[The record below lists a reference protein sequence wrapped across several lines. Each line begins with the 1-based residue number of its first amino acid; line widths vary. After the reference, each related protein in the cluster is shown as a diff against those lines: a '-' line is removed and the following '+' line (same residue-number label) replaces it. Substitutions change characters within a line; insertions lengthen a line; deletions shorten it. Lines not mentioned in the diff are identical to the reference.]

1 MRNSLLW
8 RILAVAI
15 LPLIIFYFISTNF
28 YGDITI
34 REFISNNSFLLFI
47 LILSISLLS
56 LVVSNNY
63 LKHIENLINNINQPA
78 FLAELFYKTK
88 GLPVEMQRLYK
99 SVLNTLS
106 KSNKEKEE
114 FQSEKA
120 VFSSILSNMNDGIL
134 VVDENSNVTLIN
146 QSACSI
152 FNVSRQEAIG
162 HSLVKVIRHHKMNE
176 LLDKTAAARTPQIES
191 FETAPEKTFIRCIA
205 TPLDK
210 EMPGS
215 ILFLMQDLT
224 RIRQLEI
231 IRRDF
236 VSNVSHELRTP
247 LTSLKLI
254 TETLQENLL
263 DDPSE
268 SQRFLDRMSGEIDNL
283 TQMVEE
289 LLELSKI
296 ESGRV
301 PLEKRW
307 VKPNKIVT
315 SAHERMA
322 LQAQRAGLQCSIK
335 LAENL
340 PNIFVDPSRLERVLV
355 NLLHNAIKFTSPG
368 GMISLTA
375 YQKMNTIVFSVKD
388 SGVGIKSKDL
398 ARVFERFYKSD
409 RSRTDRGTGL
419 GLSIARHLVEA
430 HGGKIWAESQIGEGS
445 TFSFSIPLTKQ

>member
-1 MRNSLLW
+1 MRNSLFW
-8 RILAVAI
+8 RILAAALFPLVI
-15 LPLIIFYFISTNF
+15 LYIFSSFLGT
-28 YGDITI
+28 DQTI
-34 REFISNNSFLLFI
+34 PEFITSNITFLLVL
-47 LILSISLLS
+47 LILTAIISLLI
-56 LVVSNNY
+56 SNNY
-63 LKHIENLINNINQPA
+63 LQHIENLVENINQRSI
-78 FLAELFYKTK
+78 LAELFYKTK
-88 GLPVEMQRLYK
+88 SLPVEIQRLYK

-106 KSNKEKEE
+106 KTNKEKEE

-152 FNVSRQEAIG
+152 FKVSRQEAIG
-162 HSLVKVIRHHKMNE
+162 HSLVEVIRHHKMIE
-176 LLDKTAAARTPQIES
+176 LLEKTTSTRNPQIDS

-205 TPLDK
+205 TLLDR

-254 TETLQENLL
+254 TETLQDNLL
-263 DDPSE
+263 EDPAE
-268 SQRFLDRMSGEIDNL
+268 SQKFLNRMGAEIDNL

-301 PLEKRW
+301 PLEKQW
-307 VKPNKIVT
+307 VQPNKIVT

-322 LQAQRAGLQCSIK
+322 LQAQRTGLQCTIE

-340 PNIFVDPSRLERVLV
+340 PNIYVDPSRLERVIV

-368 GMISLTA
+368 GMISLSA
-375 YQKMNTIVFSVKD
+375 VKRLNTIVFSVKD
-388 SGVGIKSKDL
+388 SGIGIKPKDL

-445 TFSFSIPLTKQ
+445 TFSFSIPLTNQ

>member
-1 MRNSLLW
+1 MRNSLFW
-8 RILAVAI
+8 RILALTL
-15 LPLIIFYFISTNF
+15 LPLLILVFISTYLDADLF
-28 YGDITI
+28 AQ
-34 REFISNNSFLLFI
+34 EFLANNIAFLLI
-47 LILSISLLS
+47 LIALIVVIT
-56 LVVSNNY
+56 LVVSENY
-63 LKHIENLINNINQPA
+63 LKNLDKLIKNINQPSI
-78 FLAELFYKTK
+78 LAELFYKTR
-88 GLPVEMQRLYK
+88 GLPAEMQRLYK
-99 SVLNTLS
+99 SVLNSLS
-106 KSNKEKEE
+106 KSKKEKEE

-162 HSLVKVIRHHKMNE
+162 HSLVEVIRHHKMKE
-176 LLDKTAAARTPQIES
+176 LLDKTAVERTPQIES

-205 TPLDK
+205 TPLDM

-254 TETLQENLL
+254 TETLQENLQE
-263 DDPSE
+263 DPAE
-268 SQRFLDRMSGEIDNL
+268 SQRFLGRMGAEIDNL

-301 PLEKRW
+301 PLERQW
-307 VKPNKIVT
+307 TQPNKIVT

-322 LQAQRAGLQCSIK
+322 LQAERAGLQCTVELSG
-335 LAENL
+335 NL
-340 PNIFVDPSRLERVLV
+340 PNIYVDSSRLERVLV

-368 GMISLTA
+368 GKISVTVF
-375 YQKMNTIVFSVKD
+375 QKLNTIVFSVKD
-388 SGVGIKSKDL
+388 NGVGIEQKDL

-430 HGGKIWAESQIGEGS
+430 HGGKIWAESQPGGGS
-445 TFSFSIPLTKQ
+445 TFSFSIPLTNK